1 MPQFPFTQALTANQR
16 GFRPLT
22 NWEYRRVPASYVNG
36 AAVSIMIDTTAAAGL
51 VEAEVKTGTQVL
63 RPRSPVQAG
72 GVAGVIPSPLNN
84 QPLTFIA
91 QPSDELAI
99 IIDELG
105 GVVPTVNGL
114 VEIEPV

>member
-1 MPQFPFTQALTANQR
+1 M
-16 GFRPLT
+16 
-22 NWEYRRVPASYVNG
+22 PASYVNG
-36 AAVSIMIDTTAAAGL
+36 AAVSIMIDTTGAAGT

-63 RPRSPVQAG
+63 RPRTPVQAG

-99 IIDELG
+99 IIDELT
-105 GVVPTVNGL
+105 GVATPTVNGL